1 MGQPLEDGKQYG
13 ISIVTEYS
21 GAQLGEPSNFGTFAI
36 PIDDVPEAPAWA
48 NATMNPDQEG
58 EMILEWAACTEL
70 RSCIHASLEI
80 ACSAYKC
87 AWITRIP
94 GTNHPSFRSKY
105 NFN

>member
-1 MGQPLEDGKQYG
+1 MASVSLLNIQEHNWENLP
-13 ISIVTEYS
+13 ISER
-21 GAQLGEPSNFGTFAI
+21 FAI

-70 RSCIHASLEI
+70 QILHSCKFGDRLLRLQMCLDSI
-80 ACSAYKC
+80 
-87 AWITRIP
+87 IP